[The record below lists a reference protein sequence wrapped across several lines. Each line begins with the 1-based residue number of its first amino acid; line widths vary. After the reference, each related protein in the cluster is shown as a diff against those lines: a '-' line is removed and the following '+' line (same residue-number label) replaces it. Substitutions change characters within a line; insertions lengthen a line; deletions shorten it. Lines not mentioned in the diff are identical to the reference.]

1 MSPLS
6 SIPLSSPPGTRGI
19 LVTDFDGTITSGD
32 FFELVRRRWPQ
43 VPDPWDQALAGVI
56 PMREALR
63 RIFAGVG
70 GTREELLDL
79 CEQSNVGPE
88 IGDAFRQLQ
97 RAGWRIIVASA
108 GCDYYIHHTLDRVG
122 VRAEV
127 VAHRGEFIEGKGLI
141 MQPLDDTPLAHPRFG
156 LNKAA
161 VVRHFQSS
169 GLPVAFAGDGTP
181 DLDPLLLVPD
191 THRFA
196 TGWAADELSRRGAVF
211 QRFNRWPD
219 LVNPLIE
226 SA

>member
-63 RIFAGVG
+63 RIFAGAR

-79 CEQSNVGPE
+79 CKQSNVGPE

-108 GCDYYIHHTLDRVG
+108 GCDYYIHHTLARVG

-141 MQPLDDTPLAHPRFG
+141 MQLLDDTPLAHPRFG

-161 VVRHFQSS
+161 VVRRVQTT

-191 THRFA
+191 TYRFA

-226 SA
+226 SG